1 MPQAACCAQVYVLDG
16 ATSEQEEQDD
26 AGDGVAAGDGVVA
39 GDEVVGVTGPPICTR
54 KTVKRAAGCAR
65 ASRACGLLNV
75 ARACV
80 CVVDKR
86 RAAPKQTQATPGAAS
101 DARRAGLAAAASTA
115 PVWPLLR
122 PAPRRLDPHTHL
134 ALGVGNLAQHGG
146 AAVLGV

>member
-86 RAAPKQTQATPGAAS
+86 RAVPKQTQATPGAAS
-101 DARRAGLAAAASTA
+101 DAPAWPLQPALPRSGRSCDQHRVASTPTPTWLSA
-115 PVWPLLR
+115 
-122 PAPRRLDPHTHL
+122 
-134 ALGVGNLAQHGG
+134 
-146 AAVLGV
+146 